1 MTRSPATDTGSTPPV
16 PARTHRG
23 RAAEDAASAYVLARG
38 WDIVARNWRRG
49 PGELDIVAVHD
60 GLLAFVEVKAVDAYG
75 LESLLSS
82 VGWRKRQRI
91 IETSKLFIAA
101 HREFKYMAVRFD
113 VVSVVAD
120 AVTEYFESAFSER
133 T

>member
-1 MTRSPATDTGSTPPV
+1 MTNGPS
-16 PARTHRG
+16 RTHKG
-23 RAAEDAASAYVLARG
+23 RAAEDVAASDLLARG
-38 WDIVARNWRRG
+38 WEIVARNWRRG
-49 PGELDIVAVHD
+49 SGEIDIVALKD
-60 GLLAFVEVKAVDAYG
+60 GLLAFVEVKAIDAYG
-75 LESLLSS
+75 LESLESS

-120 AVTEYFESAFSER
+120 AVTEHFESAFAER

>member
-1 MTRSPATDTGSTPPV
+1 VTAGPSRTRK
-16 PARTHRG
+16 G
-23 RAAEDAASAYVLARG
+23 RAAEDVAAAHLSARG
-38 WDIVARNWRRG
+38 WAIVARNWRRG
-49 PGELDIVAVHD
+49 RGELDIVALKD

-75 LESLLSS
+75 LESLEAS
-82 VGWRKRQRI
+82 VGWRKRKRI

-120 AVTEYFESAFSER
+120 AVTEHFESAFAEH

>member
-1 MTRSPATDTGSTPPV
+1 MTTGPG
-16 PARTHRG
+16 RTRKG
-23 RAAEDAASAYVLARG
+23 RAAEDTAGAYLLARG

-49 PGELDIVAVHD
+49 PGELDIVALQGD
-60 GLLAFVEVKAVDAYG
+60 LLAFVEVKAIDAYG
-75 LESLLSS
+75 LEGLEAS